1 VQCPPRLAP
10 FVVLTPSFGGAVK
23 FFSVFLVLWVA
34 VPATQAQTP
43 EQGAAILERLDRL
56 EKQNRE
62 LQDEIRSLRDLLAQ
76 TQNVGAKAVN
86 AQEEKKTPQTPA
98 VPPET
103 ANEQEEVNG
112 RRVEELAQ
120 TKVEASQRFPIR
132 LTGTLLFNAFSNGSY
147 NGGSQNPTS
156 SSLTASARNSGAT
169 LRQTTLGL
177 LFNGPQTFLGGTV
190 SGSFYM
196 DFFSGSAG
204 SLNHILR
211 IRLATVQLDW
221 PHTTF
226 SVGQDKPLV
235 SRREPNSLAQ
245 VGVSPLTNAGN
256 PWLWQPQ
263 ARLEQRISL
272 AEHTKVTAEAGVFQ
286 TSEQANL
293 PADLAARVEIA
304 RPALEA
310 RVALRHDGASDR
322 AFEVGTV
329 LHTSSTHINGL
340 SIPSRLYG
348 VDWLIKPVSS
358 LEITGMIFRGQN
370 FANLGAIGG
379 LSVNAANRPIPVR
392 GAGGWIQF
400 RYIAT
405 QKLSFNF
412 YGGQQDDRNRDL
424 VVGRMAKNQYYAGNV
439 MYLLAPNV
447 ITAFEVGQARTNYLG
462 IGNRLNNHYDL
473 ALGYLF

>member
-1 VQCPPRLAP
+1 MRALLPALLIGWAAAP
-10 FVVLTPSFGGAVK
+10 
-23 FFSVFLVLWVA
+23 SVTA
-34 VPATQAQTP
+34 QASDQS
-43 EQGAAILERLDRL
+43 AAILERLDRL

-62 LQDEIRSLRDLLAQ
+62 LQNEVRSLRDLLAQ
-76 TQNVGAKAVN
+76 SQKAEVKPPSTQEKQEPEQEPD
-86 AQEEKKTPQTPA
+86 AQ
-98 VPPET
+98 PEV
-103 ANEQEEVNG
+103 ANERGQVNEH
-112 RRVEELAQ
+112 RIEELAQ

-132 LTGTLLFNAFSNGSY
+132 LTGTLLFNAFSNGAY
-147 NGGSQNPTS
+147 NGGFQDPTAA
-156 SSLTASARNSGAT
+156 SLAAGPRNSGGT
-169 LRQTTLGL
+169 LRQTVLGL
-177 LFNGPQTFLGGTV
+177 TFHGPQTFLGGTV

-196 DFFSGSAG
+196 DFFGGSAA

-263 ARLEQRISL
+263 ARIEQRFSL
-272 AEHTKVTAEAGVFQ
+272 GEKTTLKAEAGIFQ
-286 TSEQANL
+286 TSEQANI
-293 PADLAARVEIA
+293 PADLANRVEVS
-304 RPALEA
+304 RPAIEA
-310 RVALRHDGASDR
+310 RVAIKHDWTNNRTVEIAP
-322 AFEVGTV
+322 V
-329 LHTSSTHINGL
+329 LHASTTHINGI
-340 SIPSRLYG
+340 SIASRLYG

-379 LSVNAANRPIPVR
+379 LSVNAANQVIPVR
-392 GAGGWIQF
+392 GAGAWIQF
-400 RYIAT
+400 RYVAT
-405 QKLSFNF
+405 QRLSFNA

-424 VVGRMAKNQYYAGNV
+424 VAGRIAKNQYYAGNV

-447 ITAFEVGQARTNYLG
+447 IAAFEMGQARTTYLG
-462 IGNRLNNHYDL
+462 SGNRLNNHYDL

>member
-1 VQCPPRLAP
+1 VLRALFPAFLILWAAAP
-10 FVVLTPSFGGAVK
+10 SAK
-23 FFSVFLVLWVA
+23 
-34 VPATQAQTP
+34 AQT
-43 EQGAAILERLDRL
+43 EQQGAAILERLDRL
-56 EKQNRE
+56 EKQNHE
-62 LQDEIRSLRDLLAQ
+62 LQDEIRSLRSLLQQSQKTELKSASAQ
-76 TQNVGAKAVN
+76 ENQGSEEESN
-86 AQEEKKTPQTPA
+86 AQ
-98 VPPET
+98 PEP
-103 ANEQEEVNG
+103 ANERAQVNEH
-112 RRVEELAQ
+112 RIEELAQ

-132 LTGTLLFNAFSNGSY
+132 LTGTLLFNAFSNGAY
-147 NGGSQNPTS
+147 NGGFQNPTAA
-156 SSLTASARNSGAT
+156 SLAAGPRNSGGT
-169 LRQTTLGL
+169 LRQTVLGL
-177 LFNGPQTFLGGTV
+177 TFHGPQTFLGGTV

-196 DFFSGSAG
+196 DFFSGSSA

-263 ARLEQRISL
+263 ARIEQRFSL
-272 AEHTKVTAEAGVFQ
+272 GENTTLKAEAGIFQ
-286 TSEQANL
+286 TSEQANI
-293 PADLAARVEIA
+293 PADLAARVEVS
-304 RPALEA
+304 RPAIEA
-310 RVALRHDGASDR
+310 RIGVKHDWGNNR
-322 AFEVGTV
+322 TFEIAPV
-329 LHTSSTHINGL
+329 LHASTTHIGGA

-348 VDWLIKPVSS
+348 IDWLIKPVSS
-358 LEITGMIFRGQN
+358 LEITGMAFHGQN

-379 LSVNAANRPIPVR
+379 LSVDAANGVIPVHGT
-392 GAGGWIQF
+392 GAWIQF

-405 QKLSFNF
+405 QRLSFNA

-424 VVGRMAKNQYYAGNV
+424 VAGRIAKNQYYAGNV

-447 ITAFEVGQARTNYLG
+447 IAAFEVGQARTTYLG
-462 IGNRLNNHYDL
+462 VGNRLNNHYDL